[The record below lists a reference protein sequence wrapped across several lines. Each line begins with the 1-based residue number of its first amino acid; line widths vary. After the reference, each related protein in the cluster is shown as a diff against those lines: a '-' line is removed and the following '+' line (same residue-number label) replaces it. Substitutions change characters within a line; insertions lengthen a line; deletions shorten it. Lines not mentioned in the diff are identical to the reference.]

1 MNGTWKK
8 TLERYVQDYKG
19 LATEEEVVKI
29 DVAKVAMA
37 NDFNLGVHEGDAEEL
52 RQVGPGEL
60 TDELLLQL
68 EQERG
73 AEEEAGER
81 KLREKKTHPR
91 ENAQRRV

>member
-29 DVAKVAMA
+29 DVAKAVMA

-52 RQVGPGEL
+52 RQVGPREL